1 MESWDKGYEILDDA
15 NKKSEK
21 FRKQVEEI
29 MKSEKLSIQDY
40 EKIKSLLEKES
51 EIRNDALEKVEKIHR
66 EQTKNFEQ
74 EWSNS

>member
-1 MESWDKGYEILDDA
+1 MESWDKGYEILDKA

-21 FRKQVEEI
+21 FRKQVDEI

-66 EQTKNFEQ
+66 DKTENPDQWKDE
-74 EWSNS
+74 